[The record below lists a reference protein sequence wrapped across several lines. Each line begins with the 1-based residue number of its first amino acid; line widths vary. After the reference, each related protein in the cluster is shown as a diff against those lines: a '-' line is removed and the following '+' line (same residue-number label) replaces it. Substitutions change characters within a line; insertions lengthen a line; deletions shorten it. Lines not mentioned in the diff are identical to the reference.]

1 MTGVYY
7 GGISDKLGFGLCV
20 AVVLL
25 SVCALGFINQ
35 VAKLRRDIVFVADDK
50 GFATIPG
57 ALC

>member
-1 MTGVYY
+1 MTGIHY

-25 SVCALGFINQ
+25 SVCALEFINQ

-50 GFATIPG
+50 
-57 ALC
+57 